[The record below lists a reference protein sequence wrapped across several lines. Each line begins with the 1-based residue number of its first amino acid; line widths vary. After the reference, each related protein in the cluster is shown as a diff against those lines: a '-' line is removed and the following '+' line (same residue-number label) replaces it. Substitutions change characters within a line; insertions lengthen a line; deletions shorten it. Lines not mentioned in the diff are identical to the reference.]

1 MSFSWFVAR
10 RYLTAQRKQAFISLI
25 SAVSILGVAVGVAAL
40 IIALAL
46 MTGLQREMRD
56 RIVAS
61 AAHLYIY
68 KSGGDGFATAAADA
82 AVIRATAGVTGVA
95 PAVLGKGVLRAAGGV
110 QFVNVKGIDVGL
122 EPTVTSIA
130 TSMTAGSLAAL
141 DGRPAD
147 ALPGIVLGGDLARSL
162 GVQVGDRVTLQTA
175 DGTTT
180 PMGRLPGYRA
190 LEVVGIFQ
198 LGLYEL
204 DSQYGLMAM
213 PEAMSVLR
221 RAGPDLL
228 QARVADMF
236 RAKAVGEAVGQRL
249 GPRYVVENWTEMNK
263 SLYSALLLEKMAI
276 SLTIGLVVAVAAL
289 NIVASLVLLVM
300 EKSRD
305 IAILRT
311 MGAPAAAIRRIFMLQ
326 GLVIGAAGTGAGMA
340 LGLTVSWVCDHYRLL
355 TLPGDVYQI
364 THVPFRVE
372 PLDVTLVAVAAMAI
386 CWAATL
392 YPARRAGQLDPA
404 EALRYQ

>member
-10 RYLTAQRKQAFISLI
+10 RYLTAKRKQAFISVI
-25 SAVSILGVAVGVAAL
+25 SLVSVLGVAVGVAAL

-46 MTGLQREMRD
+46 TTGLQREMRD

-68 KSGGDGFATAAADA
+68 KGSDGLTAADA
-82 AVIRATAGVTGVA
+82 DAAAIRETPGIVGVA
-95 PAVLGKGVLRAAGGV
+95 PAILGKGVLRASGAV
-110 QFVNVKGIDVGL
+110 QFVNVKGIDVRL
-122 EPTVTSIA
+122 EPTVTSIG
-130 TSMTAGSLAAL
+130 TSMTAGSLGALEGRAA
-141 DGRPAD
+141 G
-147 ALPGIVLGGDLARSL
+147 ALPGIVLGADLAKSL
-162 GVQVGDRVTLQTA
+162 GVHLGDRVTLQTA
-175 DGTTT
+175 DGTST

-190 LEVVGIFQ
+190 LEVVGVFQ

-204 DSQYGLMAM
+204 DSQYGLIAM
-213 PEAMSVLR
+213 PDALSLLR
-221 RAGPDLL
+221 RRQPDLL
-228 QARVADMF
+228 QARVTDMF
-236 RAKAVGEAVGQRL
+236 QAKTVGEAVAARL
-249 GPRYVVENWTEMNK
+249 GPLYVVENWTEMNK

-311 MGAPAAAIRRIFMLQ
+311 MGAPAVAIRRIFMLQ
-326 GLVIGAAGTGAGMA
+326 GLVIGAIGTGAGTV
-340 LGLTVSWVCDHYRLL
+340 LGLGVSWASDRYHLL

-364 THVPFRVE
+364 THVPFRTE
-372 PLDVTLVAVAAMAI
+372 PLDVAIVVVSAIVI
-386 CWAATL
+386 CWLATL